1 MAGTRLAVTTVDQ
14 TYGWGTK
21 TNNFKEGFGRAGI
34 LRDETTAI
42 GVEGNKATGMSGDTR
57 SYWFK
62 DGSADN
68 KILLFQSRYERVVG
82 GKINVLPPVIEI
94 RDAKTWAVSHTVNQ
108 PADWPSILNVYGAVV
123 GGGFL
128 YAIDFDNAKI
138 AKISMTGSSPYVEIA
153 AYTFTNPSYSAD
165 KSYGVALSA
174 DIAANK
180 LYGLFITVDDLWAVN
195 PNYKESTVVEIDLAT
210 FSETRRTQRVS
221 TVDYNLNLGRN
232 AFTLER
238 YGNMLYVCSIG
249 GKQGGGVPNP
259 GSKLDIIDLA
269 DTGDPT
275 GLTFTTAFMA
285 TDLTPVLGEGPE
297 LRDITFTNDGNAYV
311 LAGYSDSNY
320 NELNGQ
326 VLQFPAGNVE
336 PDYLTGVWFFPT
348 YLPNQGAVFAVLA
361 NDNNR
366 IWLARGLYVDLCA
379 QEVNNGEALTLLQ
392 TKAAYEINGPANTYY
407 LNSVTLYGEDPTVTT
422 AMPLTKRGYQAPA
435 FASTSVRALFERQR
449 LIREDEER
457 RQAIRA
463 KIVAG
468 RKK

>member
-21 TNNFKEGFGRAGI
+21 TNNFEEKFGSAGV
-34 LRDETTAI
+34 LRDETNAI
-42 GVEGNKATGMSGDTR
+42 GVEGNKVIETSGDTR

-68 KILLFQSRYERVVG
+68 KILLFQSRYERVE
-82 GKINVLPPVIEI
+82 GKINVLPPIIEI

-108 PADWPSILNVYGAVV
+108 PSDWPSILNVYGAVA

-138 AKISMTGSSPYVEIA
+138 AKISITGGSPYVEL
-153 AYTFTNPSYSAD
+153 N
-165 KSYGVALSA
+165 A

-210 FSETRRTQRVS
+210 FSETRKTKRVS
-221 TVDYNLNLGRN
+221 VVDYNLNLGRN

-259 GSKLDIIDLA
+259 GSKLDIIELA

-285 TDLTPVLGEGPE
+285 ADLTPVLGEGPE

-311 LAGYSDSNY
+311 LAGYFDPNY

-348 YLPNQGAVFAVLA
+348 YFPNQGAVFAVLA

-392 TKAAYEINGPANTYY
+392 TKAAYEINGPGNIYY
-407 LNSVTLYGEDPTVTT
+407 LNSVTLYGEDPTATT
-422 AMPLTKRGYQAPA
+422 DMSLTKRGYQAPA